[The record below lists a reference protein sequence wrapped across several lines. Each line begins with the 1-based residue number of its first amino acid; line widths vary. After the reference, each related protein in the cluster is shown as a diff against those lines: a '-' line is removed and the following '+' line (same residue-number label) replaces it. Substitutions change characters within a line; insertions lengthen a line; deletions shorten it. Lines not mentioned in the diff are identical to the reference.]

1 MHFAVRAKGLV
12 AFPGGFGTLDE
23 LFEILTLVQTGKM
36 KPIPIVL
43 VGASFWRQAINF
55 NFLIEEGMI
64 AAADVALFTLV
75 ETAEEAVAALQD
87 FYHGSPPD

>member
-1 MHFAVRAKGLV
+1 MRMAMIGL
-12 AFPGGFGTLDE
+12 
-23 LFEILTLVQTGKM
+23 GKM
-36 KPIPIVL
+36 GANMARRLCRGGIEVVGYNRSPEIVQKL
-43 VGASFWRQAINF
+43 AA
-55 NFLIEEGMI
+55 EEGMI